1 MIMSLAQ
8 WLERHASYL
17 KDVGL
22 LMFARLLP
30 LDLDLAKHHQTRRL
44 YTRIRHHILRLSI
57 LNRFEFDILLNE
69 NKLQ

>member
-1 MIMSLAQ
+1 MIVSLAQ

-30 LDLDLAKHHQTRRL
+30 LDLDLAKHHHDFKHRLTRRSH
-44 YTRIRHHILRLSI
+44 TSNFATHEV
-57 LNRFEFDILLNE
+57 F
-69 NKLQ
+69 

>member
-1 MIMSLAQ
+1 MIVSLAQ

-44 YTRIRHHILRLSI
+44 YTRIHHILRL
-57 LNRFEFDILLNE
+57 NHFEFDILLNE
-69 NKLQ
+69 NKLL